1 MDENKNRAID
11 TYRLSLPD
19 FANLFVG
26 SPLYGPPRPR
36 IPPGKT
42 RRERTFSLLGGAG
55 SHGRKYLPTVS
66 GHSDNL
72 QDGPGN
78 PASFVYPGATA
89 APGEP
94 HRSARADPGHG
105 LEGRASEQRPHLR
118 EDGQR
123 EDGRRE
129 VHRERVPQ
137 SRRRA
142 DGPVLLS
149 ELRDRRHTVRGAP
162 VHREQADR
170 ELPSENPVHRP
181 FDRPGVQPPP
191 GEARRGEARRDRRPR
206 RDRQDRPEERG
217 RHPLSA
223 PEDQ

>member
-11 TYRLSLPD
+11 TYRLSLRD

-26 SPLYGPPRPR
+26 SPCYGPPRPR

-55 SHGRKYLPTVS
+55 SYGRKYLPTIS

-78 PASFVYPGATA
+78 PASLVHSGAA
-89 APGEP
+89 ATPGEP
-94 HRSARADPGHG
+94 HRSARADPGDG
-105 LEGRASEQRPHLR
+105 PEGRAAEQRPHLR
-118 EDGQR
+118 EDRQR
-123 EDGRRE
+123 DDGRRE

-137 SRRRA
+137 SRPRG
-142 DGPVLLS
+142 DGPVLLP
-149 ELRDRRHTVRGAP
+149 ELRDRRHAVRGAP

-170 ELPSENPVHRP
+170 ELPSENPVHGP
-181 FDRPGVQPPP
+181 FHGPGVQSPP
-191 GEARRGEARRDRRPR
+191 GEARRRETRRDRRPR
-206 RDRQDRPEERG
+206 
-217 RHPLSA
+217 
-223 PEDQ
+223 